1 MSEYFPYPLY
11 ICSNCVHYMDM
22 TLHYVDTSKAFQPF
36 YYQKT
41 STGNAP
47 SPVYEMVKAPFCSAP
62 CFFFSHLIR
71 LTLHDQNNRIH
82 PIKTWFDDI
91 SSLQKQ
97 KSSFQVSLRLLSLSH
112 YFSFS
117 SIWPSR
123 ITLLPLT
130 CISGEQLSVI
140 VSYVWKCCRIRSR
153 LMELEKN
160 RSVKV
165 LQLFIILV

>member
-1 MSEYFPYPLY
+1 M
-11 ICSNCVHYMDM
+11 C
-22 TLHYVDTSKAFQPF
+22 TLKRKNELKWFLAHGCIITKSGKFKGVWILSIPTVYLFKLCALHGHDTSLRGHFKGISAFLLP
-36 YYQKT
+36 KNKHRKC
-41 STGNAP
+41 SIASVWNG
-47 SPVYEMVKAPFCSAP
+47 KAPFCSAP

-123 ITLLPLT
+123 ITL
-130 CISGEQLSVI
+130 
-140 VSYVWKCCRIRSR
+140 
-153 LMELEKN
+153 
-160 RSVKV
+160 
-165 LQLFIILV
+165 